1 MSFWHPLVVATL
13 VGTTVVPLGIVA
25 GLVGTAVVGE
35 AAPVVL
41 PAGVLPAVVVVLVP
55 AVVGSTQAMM
65 PTVS

>member
-1 MSFWHPLVVATL
+1 
-13 VGTTVVPLGIVA
+13 VVPLGIVA

-41 PAGVLPAVVVVLVP
+41 PAVVVVLVP